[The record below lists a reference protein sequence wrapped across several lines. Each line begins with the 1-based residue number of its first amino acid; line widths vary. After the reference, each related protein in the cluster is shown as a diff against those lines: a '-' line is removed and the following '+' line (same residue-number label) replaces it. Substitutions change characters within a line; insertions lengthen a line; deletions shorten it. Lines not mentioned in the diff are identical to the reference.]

1 MIKFMDGLFL
11 LETLHTSYAFS
22 INNLSYLEHLYYGEK
37 IIIKDDGALTQKNE
51 FLPGNTIA
59 YSQEHCQVT
68 LENLKLEW
76 SGYGKGDLREA
87 PLEITFSDGTSTLD
101 FIYDSHTI
109 QKGKNAYEGLP
120 SSYGNEDQVSTLILT
135 LKERYHEVFVKLF
148 YHVYESSDII
158 SRSVV
163 VINNEDS
170 EITLNKLMS
179 FQLDLDHHHYESIH
193 FNGAW
198 AREMSKVTQEIVSG
212 SLIHG
217 SISGVS
223 SNRSNPFFMIASPHT
238 SEDFGEC
245 YGFNLVYSGNHYS
258 SLSVSSFY
266 KLRIQQGIHPTNFM
280 KVIKPKESFQS
291 PEALMTYSNKGYNG
305 LSHQMHY
312 FVENHIIRG
321 YWKKRERPILLN
333 SWEAFYFDFNEKKL
347 LGLAKKAKQI
357 GVELFVLDDGWFGER
372 NDDKRSLGDWYVNKK
387 KLVNGL
393 QGLCKKIND
402 LGLDFG
408 IWVEPEM
415 VNDNSNLY
423 QQHPEWA
430 IKIPNQNHSLGRNQ
444 MILDLTN
451 HEVRRYIINMMV
463 DLLETCPITYV
474 KWDMNRV
481 FSDLYSPIKDRQQ
494 SGDFCHEYTL
504 GLYHVLK
511 EITEKFPKV
520 LFESCASGGN
530 RFDLGML
537 CYTPQIW
544 ASDNTDAIS
553 RLSIQEGYSYGY
565 PISTMGAH
573 VSHCPNHQT
582 LRQVPFNTRFNVAA
596 FGILGYECNLLD
608 YNSRTLEIIKDQI
621 DIYKKW
627 KNVFQFG
634 KFYRIENPM
643 LKSGSSWMIVSPDKG
658 AAIGGLFQKQSTPHL
673 MDLKFYGRGLDY
685 DQTYNFYSLPLKH
698 SIKVFGDLINARSP
712 IHIKDGGHLQNIMDH
727 FYSIDGEVENYTL
740 TGGLICKGGVFLKEA
755 FVGLGYNENTRLFRD
770 YDSRLYFMEKASKT

>member
-1 MIKFMDGLFL
+1 MIKFVDGLFL
-11 LETLHTSYAFS
+11 LETLHTTYAFS
-22 INNLSYLEHLYYGEK
+22 LNDFSYLEHLYYGEK
-37 IIIKDDGALTQKNE
+37 ILIKDHEALSQKSE

-59 YSQEHCQVT
+59 YSQENPQVT
-68 LENLKLEW
+68 LENLRLEW
-76 SGYGKGDLREA
+76 SGFGKGDLREA
-87 PLEITFSDGTSTLD
+87 PIEIVFSDGTSTLD
-101 FIYDSHTI
+101 FIYESHSI
-109 QKGKNAYEGLP
+109 QNGKNSYKGLP
-120 SSYGNEDQVSTLILT
+120 SSYGNEEQVSTLILT
-135 LKERYHEVFVKLF
+135 LKERYHAVYVQLF
-148 YHVYESSDII
+148 YHVYETSDVI

-163 VINNEDS
+163 VTNNEAS

-179 FQLDLDHHHYESIH
+179 YQLDLDHHNYKSIH

-198 AREMSKVTQEIVSG
+198 AREMSKVSQEIVSG
-212 SLIHG
+212 SIVHG

-258 SLSVSSFY
+258 SVSVSSFY
-266 KLRIQQGIHPTNFM
+266 NLRIQQGIHPSNFM
-280 KVIKPKESFQS
+280 KVMKSKESFQS

-305 LSHQMHY
+305 LSHQMHH
-312 FVENHIIRG
+312 FIENHIIRG

-347 LGLAKKAKQI
+347 LNLAKKAKQI

-402 LGLDFG
+402 QGLDFG

-415 VNDNSNLY
+415 VNENSDLY
-423 QQHPEWA
+423 QQHPDWA
-430 IKIPNQNHSLGRNQ
+430 IRIPNQNHSLGRNQ

-463 DLLETCPITYV
+463 DLLDTCPITYV

-481 FSDLYSPIKDRQQ
+481 FSDLYSPIKGKEQ

-504 GLYHVLK
+504 GLYHVL
-511 EITEKFPKV
+511 EVITEKFPKV

-553 RLSIQEGYSYGY
+553 RLSIQEGYTYGY
-565 PISTMGAH
+565 PTSCIGAH

-608 YNSRTLEIIKDQI
+608 YNSRTLEILKDQI

-627 KNVFQFG
+627 KQVFQYG
-634 KFYRIENPM
+634 RFYRIENPM
-643 LKSGSSWMIVSPDKG
+643 LRSGCSWMIVSPDKSK
-658 AAIGGLFQKQSTPHL
+658 AIGGIFQKTLTPHL
-673 MDLKFYGRGLDY
+673 MNLKFYGRGLDY
-685 DQTYNFYSLPLKH
+685 NETYNFYSLPLKH

-712 IHIKDGGHLQNIMDH
+712 IHIKDGGLIQNLVDY
-727 FYSIDGEVENYTL
+727 FYAIDGEVEKYTL
-740 TGGLICKGGVFLKEA
+740 SGSQICRSGVFLKEA
-755 FVGLGYNENTRLFRD
+755 FVGLGYNENTRMFRD